1 MSTAVDYDIRHARTS
16 SQRRWRHV
24 TPPTPQ
30 APAVAVPRLLEPL
43 PLADFGFRL
52 SERGELSD
60 PAPLLVNLT
69 RCVIEILAGVRH
81 LDQLARWVTDEVHV
95 NLMRR
100 VTIAARSRAIT
111 GASARRPRLTISE
124 PLVSEPLDGV
134 VEAVVMVHQPARSRA
149 VAIRLEGIDGRW
161 RASAITV
168 L

>member
-1 MSTAVDYDIRHARTS
+1 MSAAVEYDDRHVKTS
-16 SQRRWRHV
+16 VQRRWRHV
-24 TPPTPQ
+24 TPSSTQ
-30 APAVAVPRLLEPL
+30 LAAAAAPRLLEPL
-43 PLADFGFRL
+43 DVADFGYRM
-52 SERGELSD
+52 SERGELAD

-69 RCVIEILAGVRH
+69 RCVVEILAGVRH
-81 LDQLARWVTDEVHV
+81 LDQLARWVTNEVHL

-111 GASARRPRLTISE
+111 GASAKRPRLTISE
-124 PLVSEPLDGV
+124 PLITEPLDGV

-161 RASAITV
+161 RATALTV